1 MSCGAFLTAIFSHL
15 LVFSYFWYRP
25 TLFRPPVTVKLEQR
39 VEKCKNTG
47 STVRSPTLCFEVISY
62 NTDWFDRRFPYQQSY
77 IFFLYR
83 LPQNIVWTY
92 FFSPKCYKNA
102 NMTNATSN
110 PLFDF
115 FYGITLIY
123 IYFLIWKAMQEIS
136 FPWDFI
142 LFYDSVENELG
153 LKWVFILTSCE
164 SFFGSRIFSPTV

>member
-1 MSCGAFLTAIFSHL
+1 
-15 LVFSYFWYRP
+15 
-25 TLFRPPVTVKLEQR
+25 
-39 VEKCKNTG
+39 
-47 STVRSPTLCFEVISY
+47 
-62 NTDWFDRRFPYQQSY
+62 
-77 IFFLYR
+77 
-83 LPQNIVWTY
+83 
-92 FFSPKCYKNA
+92 
-102 NMTNATSN
+102 MTNATSN